1 MKIIKR
7 KDRNHFELRP
17 NNNRKWAIPL
27 QVTTCVGVIAKQQQ
41 LEIIKDVH
49 EGQSTNTKA
58 RLIIEAEIQ
67 LIQTFPRASFG
78 IEFIRM
84 LGLTLKSPRQI

>member
-1 MKIIKR
+1 MKV
-7 KDRNHFELRP
+7 KD
-17 NNNRKWAIPL
+17 
-27 QVTTCVGVIAKQQQ
+27 T
-41 LEIIKDVH
+41 KD
-49 EGQSTNTKA
+49 

-84 LGLTLKSPRQI
+84 FGLTLKSPRQIWDILQGVSSLGI